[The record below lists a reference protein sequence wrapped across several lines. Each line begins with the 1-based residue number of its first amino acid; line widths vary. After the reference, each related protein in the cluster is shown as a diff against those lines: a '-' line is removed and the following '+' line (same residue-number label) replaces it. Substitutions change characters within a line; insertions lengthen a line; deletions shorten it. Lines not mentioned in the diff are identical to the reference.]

1 MENKEEID
9 YFKLIKAMNNIKEL
23 KEENKNHLKLAK
35 GFRNAFSLT
44 TLSGFILVGISAGV
58 LKDKALTIFT
68 CALSGLGLVATGA
81 MVQIDKRIQK
91 SNKDCDKAMKALRK
105 IKLEKFNCNYNDDD
119 EIEV

>member
-1 MENKEEID
+1 
-9 YFKLIKAMNNIKEL
+9 MNNIKEL

-81 MVQIDKRIQK
+81 MIWMNKHIQK
-91 SNKDCDKAMKALRK
+91 SDKDCDKAMKILKR
-105 IKLEKFNCNYNDDD
+105 IGREKFNYSDD
-119 EIEV
+119 EDEDESNEI